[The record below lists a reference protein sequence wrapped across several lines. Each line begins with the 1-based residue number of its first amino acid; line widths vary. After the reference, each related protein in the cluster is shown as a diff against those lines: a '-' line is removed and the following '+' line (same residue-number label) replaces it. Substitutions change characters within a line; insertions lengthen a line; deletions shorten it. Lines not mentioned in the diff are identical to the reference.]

1 MMTAEDDSPITAV
14 IGQETYVMGEMAVD
28 YLARAFAGEE
38 NIPKIAFA
46 PFVFVTNMCNLRKVY
61 ANCERVSI
69 HCKE

>member
-1 MMTAEDDSPITAV
+1 
-14 IGQETYVMGEMAVD
+14 MGEMAVD

-38 NIPKIAFA
+38 KIPKIAFA

-69 HCKE
+69 HCKG